1 MREALQLAGV
11 EESDRI
17 KMPRPLSSV
26 KSIPLPRPDCLNEVS
41 THLSKSPV
49 PFVGLQV
56 HSSKRILC
64 VEYNDSKKWDAFYI
78 LFVMICKF
86 VDDRQIRLFCL
97 HGVQQGNPSLPLA
110 PSRSRSHPSRR
121 RQS

>member
-26 KSIPLPRPDCLNEVS
+26 KSIPLPRPDCLSEVS

-56 HSSKRILC
+56 HSSKRIVF
-64 VEYNDSKKWDAFYI
+64 VEFNDSKHGPPFTS
-78 LFVMICKF
+78 IC
-86 VDDRQIRLFCL
+86 C
-97 HGVQQGNPSLPLA
+97 G
-110 PSRSRSHPSRR
+110 
-121 RQS
+121 